1 MMRVFLL
8 YATLFCAAFS
18 FCCPAAA
25 QDNVFLYGN
34 ARDFATKELKGG
46 VEAVLMTAERVPLD
60 TMWTKVG
67 NQAVMSLNAWYFSV
81 PREERSYVVQLSCPG
96 YETEC
101 LAIDFKLGNSPYYNY
116 GTTTLYAEGTRPA
129 GKAAVTHAALVGPT
143 DEAVVMGNVY
153 DKETKASLVGA
164 HVVLMKAT
172 DRKPIA
178 AMRTGER
185 SMDEGYAN
193 PWRFNVPCKA
203 CDYIVQISCKG
214 YETEYLSIR
223 FKPMQTGPFFQFYGT
238 LPLSRTGGK
247 AASTAERPL
256 EVVQF
261 NNTLNPLLY
270 GQVRDFITDEVKKG
284 VDVELQN
291 ADGICLGRMKSG
303 GSWNK
308 IVETIDPWCFY
319 VPRQDAQY
327 VVKFSCE
334 GYETKYL
341 PVRFRPSGRKR
352 NYDFGIV
359 KLRRA
364 RKEKKLGEA
373 TVRATKVKFYMK
385 EDTLV
390 YNADAFQLAEGSMLD
405 ALVRQLPGVELK
417 DDGRIFV
424 NGKFVESLLLNGED
438 FFRGD
443 NTVMLENLPA
453 YMVKDVKVYDK
464 SGDLSEFMGRKV
476 TGDEE
481 YVMDVRL
488 KRQYSVGWI
497 GNVEGGMGTADRYLG
512 RLFALRFT
520 PQSRLSVYGNLNN
533 VNESRKPGTSG
544 QWSPSNMPVGLD
556 ATKTGGVDYMV
567 KDKRRRYEL
576 SGNAQAT
583 HLDRDNYSRTSQTNF
598 LEGGD
603 TWSERMS
610 QILSCNTT
618 VTTSHSWKFN
628 WEKTMLIVNPNFRYG
643 KYRNWSQSA
652 SATFDA
658 DPSDIAGL
666 MDSILRPEVGGL
678 LRRMAVNRSRTEYQ
692 VDGQNWSASL
702 PFHLFQNFNRSD
714 DVLQL
719 SGNVKYQD
727 SRMDRYDHYAVD
739 YPNSADYASTRDFRN
754 RYYRDRPNQNWEYE
768 LTAYYRYWFPFNM
781 CIFPSYRYYGANRR
795 HDYGLFRLD
804 ELGAG
809 WGEDAP
815 LGVLPSVTDWMDDTY
830 DANNSYRRRLDESE
844 HTPALNM
851 TWEGKTGNR
860 GQGYTKVFVELPVRI
875 PTHHLDYRRAALDTA
890 FSRTAVLFEPSFNIE
905 HYWRNRT
912 NSLEFTYR
920 RKGNLVNA
928 TSLLPIRS
936 DDDPLNITLGNPGL
950 RDSYNNS
957 LSLTYGNRN
966 SGKQRFLNVSAGY
979 TVTEDQQAMG
989 YVYNR
994 ATGVRTYRMDNVNG
1008 NYSLTGGVNYQTPL
1022 DRQKRLTL
1030 STNTDASFYHNVDLI
1045 GVETDG
1051 TAAYASPERST
1062 VRTLWLGETLKLD
1075 YRYDWLKLGAKASAA
1090 WRGAQS
1096 DRPDFE
1102 RVSAVDFNYG
1112 LTAQVELPAGFQL
1125 YTDLT
1130 MYSRRGYDASEMN
1143 TNELVWNARLSKP
1156 LWKNRLTVMVDGF
1169 DILGQ
1174 LSNVTHVLN
1183 GQGRTETFRKALPRY
1198 AMVHLVYRLN
1208 VKPKK
1213 RPGDE

>member
-1 MMRVFLL
+1 MTPSAWFFRVPAESAQYIVQFSCKGYETAYYRINFKKTDAHSFTSYKFDTALLYPKGTSPSPPDSASLPELYNVSDNEVFLL
-8 YATLFCAAFS
+8 
-18 FCCPAAA
+18 
-25 QDNVFLYGN
+25 G
-34 ARDFATKELKGG
+34 
-46 VEAVLMTAERVPLD
+46 
-60 TMWTKVG
+60 
-67 NQAVMSLNAWYFSV
+67 SL
-81 PREERSYVVQLSCPG
+81 
-96 YETEC
+96 
-101 LAIDFKLGNSPYYNY
+101 
-116 GTTTLYAEGTRPA
+116 
-129 GKAAVTHAALVGPT
+129 
-143 DEAVVMGNVY
+143 Y
-153 DKETKASLVGA
+153 DKETKAPLVGA
-164 HVVLMKAT
+164 RVTLMRAS
-172 DRKPIA
+172 DRAPIA
-178 AMRTGER
+178 VMHTGDIGEYDGYVYPWFFVVPD
-185 SMDEGYAN
+185 SEG
-193 PWRFNVPCKA
+193 
-203 CDYIVQISCKG
+203 DYIVQITYKGYESEFLSIHFGGGWTKRQYGAFYMVRTGGKSASTESSPLAIAPIDNEINPLVICGQVRDEITDEIKTGVTVELLNADGLFLSLMRTGDRGQFQDTPKAWAFFVPKEKAKYQVRFSYKG
-214 YETEYLSIR
+214 YETETMPIDL
-223 FKPMQTGPFFQFYGT
+223 KPNQ
-238 LPLSRTGGK
+238 
-247 AASTAERPL
+247 
-256 EVVQF
+256 
-261 NNTLNPLLY
+261 
-270 GQVRDFITDEVKKG
+270 
-284 VDVELQN
+284 
-291 ADGICLGRMKSG
+291 
-303 GSWNK
+303 
-308 IVETIDPWCFY
+308 
-319 VPRQDAQY
+319 
-327 VVKFSCE
+327 
-334 GYETKYL
+334 
-341 PVRFRPSGRKR
+341 RKR
-352 NYDFGIV
+352 IFNYGIV
-359 KLRRA
+359 KLKRA
-364 RKEKKLGEA
+364 RKKKAPAKQLGEA

-464 SGDLSEFMGRKV
+464 SGDLSEFVGRKV

-556 ATKTGGVDYMV
+556 ATKTGGVDYLV

-618 VTTSHSWKFN
+618 VTTSHTWKFN
-628 WEKTMLIVNPNFRYG
+628 WKRTMFRVNPYFRYG
-643 KYRNWSQSA
+643 KYHNWSQSA

-666 MDSILRPEVGGL
+666 IDSILRPEVGGL
-678 LRRMAVNRSRTEYQ
+678 LRRMAVNRSRTEYE
-692 VDGQNWSASL
+692 VDGQNWRVSL
-702 PFHLFQNFNRSD
+702 PFDVFQRFNRND
-714 DVLQL
+714 DALQF
-719 SGNVKYQD
+719 SGYVKYQD

-754 RYYRDRPNQNWEYE
+754 RYYRDRPNRNWEYE

-851 TWEGKTGNR
+851 TWEGKTGNQ
-860 GQGYTKVFVELPVRI
+860 GQGYTKVSVQLPVRI

-890 FSRTAVLFEPSFNIE
+890 FSRTAVLFEPNLHIE

-920 RKGNLVNA
+920 RKGNLVNT

-1051 TAAYASPERST
+1051 MSASTSPERST

-1156 LWKNRLTVMVDGF
+1156 FWKNRLTVMVDGF